1 VESRNHRQNGH
12 SGLEWEKIMQVQ
24 PYLSFEGRCEEA
36 LEFYKNAIGAQVDVM
51 MRFKDAP
58 ADAGMSGDGCAGPMP
73 SADKIMHS
81 SVRLGDS
88 VIMATDGMASGKPD
102 FKGISLAL
110 TTKDDAEAQTKF
122 KALSEGGAVL
132 QPLMKT
138 FFASS
143 FGMVADKFGVN
154 WMVVTAA

>member
-1 VESRNHRQNGH
+1 
-12 SGLEWEKIMQVQ
+12 MQVQ
-24 PYLSFEGRCEEA
+24 PYLSFDGRCEEA
-36 LEFYKNAIGAQVDVM
+36 LEFYKKAIGAQVEVM

-58 ADAGMSGDGCAGPMP
+58 ADAGMSQEGCVGPMP
-73 SADKIMHS
+73 PADKVMHS
-81 SVRLGDS
+81 SVRIGDS
-88 VIMATDGMASGKPD
+88 VVMATDGMASGKMD

-110 TTKDDAEAQTKF
+110 TTKDDAEAQAKF
-122 KALSEGGAVL
+122 KALSDGGAVL